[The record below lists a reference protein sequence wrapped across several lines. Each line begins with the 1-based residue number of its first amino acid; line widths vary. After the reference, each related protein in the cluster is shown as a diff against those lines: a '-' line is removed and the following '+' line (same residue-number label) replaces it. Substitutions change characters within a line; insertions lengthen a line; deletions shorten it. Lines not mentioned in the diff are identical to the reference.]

1 MQRRRIAS
9 IAWLRALI
17 AREAQTRQR
26 LSNGIAALLSHSTT
40 LGHNAI
46 CPAKTEIDVSSVLGY
61 FPALIVGRGDFMRI
75 GMTIGLL
82 AFTLL
87 TGCVERRFV
96 IESDP
101 PGALVLMNGQPIGAT
116 PVDGHFLYYGKYQ
129 FTLIKD
135 GYETLQV
142 EETFRH
148 PWYEYVPFDFISE
161 NLYPGNIEDVRR
173 PNIFRLCPKMQPRT
187 DALFGQAEQLR
198 TKGRSLQPAACTGIT
213 AIGLDK

>member
-1 MQRRRIAS
+1 MRR
-9 IAWLRALI
+9 
-17 AREAQTRQR
+17 
-26 LSNGIAALLSHSTT
+26 
-40 LGHNAI
+40 
-46 CPAKTEIDVSSVLGY
+46 
-61 FPALIVGRGDFMRI
+61 
-75 GMTIGLL
+75 GMATGLL
-82 AFTLL
+82 AITLL
-87 TGCVERRFV
+87 AGCVERRFV

-142 EETFRH
+142 EEKFRP
-148 PWYEYVPFDFISE
+148 PWYEYVPIDFLAE

-173 PNIFRLCPKMQPRT
+173 PNIYRLSPRMQPRT

-198 TKGRSLQPAACTGIT
+198 TKGRSLQPAAGAGVT
-213 AIGLDK
+213 AIGLEQ

>member
-1 MQRRRIAS
+1 MR
-9 IAWLRALI
+9 
-17 AREAQTRQR
+17 
-26 LSNGIAALLSHSTT
+26 
-40 LGHNAI
+40 
-46 CPAKTEIDVSSVLGY
+46 
-61 FPALIVGRGDFMRI
+61 VG
-75 GMTIGLL
+75 TAIGLVAL
-82 AFTLL
+82 SLF

-101 PGALVLMNGQPIGAT
+101 PGALVLLNGQPLGAT

-142 EETFRH
+142 EECFRP
-148 PWYEYVPFDFISE
+148 PWYEYFPLDFVSE
-161 NLYPGNIEDVRR
+161 TLYPGNIEDVRR
-173 PNIFRLCPKMQPRT
+173 PKVYQLSPRLQPRT

-198 TKGRSLQPAACTGIT
+198 TKGRTLQPAAGSGVT